1 MRFSQ
6 DDDDRAA
13 ANGVLLGVAIGL
25 AMWTVFLILA
35 WMWVSP

>member
-13 ANGVLLGVAIGL
+13 ADGVLLGVVIGL
-25 AMWTVFLILA
+25 GMWTVFLILA
-35 WMWVSP
+35 WMWVFP